1 MVMNNKLVFTA
12 GILLGAVGV
21 YTWRL
26 LQIISLQEKVIN
38 LSQRPEKFTRRD
50 WWENNMPDTD
60 DEYTL
65 TLAKR
70 DWLRN
75 LMKKYV
81 YPYVDNNAAD
91 ELIKEFLVPLND
103 RLVVLEMQQEA
114 RERASEL
121 LLRQKMA
128 AGQTDD

>member
-1 MVMNNKLVFTA
+1 MVMNNKFVFAA
-12 GILLGAVGV
+12 GILMGAFGV

-26 LQIISLQEKVIN
+26 HQVNSLQEKIIN
-38 LSQRPEKFTRRD
+38 LTHRPEKFTRRD

-75 LMKKYV
+75 LMKTYV
-81 YPYVDNNAAD
+81 YPYVDKDAAS

-128 AGQTDD
+128 TGRTDD